1 MMSAEYLV
9 HHGAGGHLGRF
20 RAAAPA
26 AFARGD
32 AVVVRGLRG
41 LELGEVL
48 CAAEGKAALPDPY
61 VGDLLRRATADDLAA
76 ADRRREFGQRLCADA
91 ERLAAER
98 GLPLAV
104 VDLEVLLDGRQAIL
118 HVLRLGPCNEGP
130 LLAELGERH
139 GLIVRLFDLTETP
152 AAAPDA
158 ADHLEDLGCGK
169 ENCGSGAGGCDS
181 CGSGGSAHGGC
192 SSCSSGAADELANYF
207 AGLRAQMEQH
217 QRVPLV

>member
-1 MMSAEYLV
+1 MTPAEYLV

-20 RAAAPA
+20 RAATPTAL
-26 AFARGD
+26 ARGV
-32 AVVVRGLRG
+32 AVVVRGRRG

-48 CAAEGKAALPDPY
+48 CAAEGKAVLPDPY
-61 VGDLLRRATADDLAA
+61 VGELLRRATTDDLTA
-76 ADRRREFGQRLCADA
+76 ADRQREFGHRLCADA
-91 ERLAAER
+91 ERLAAEA

-104 VDLEVLLDGRQAIL
+104 VDLEVLLDDRQAVL

-139 GLIVRLFDLTETP
+139 GLIVRLYDLAETP
-152 AAAPDA
+152 PAVPDA
-158 ADHLEDLGCGK
+158 ADHLEDVGCGK

-181 CGSGGSAHGGC
+181 CGSGC

-217 QRVPLV
+217 QRVPLM

>member
-1 MMSAEYLV
+1 MTLAEYLV

-20 RAAAPA
+20 RAAKSAT
-26 AFARGD
+26 FTRGD
-32 AVVVRGLRG
+32 TVVVRGLRG

-61 VGDLLRRATADDLAA
+61 VGEVLRRALPDDLAVA
-76 ADRRREFGQRLCADA
+76 ERQREIGQRLCTDA
-91 ERLAAER
+91 EQLAVEF

-118 HVLRLGPCNEGP
+118 HVLRLGPCDEGP

-152 AAAPDA
+152 PAAPDA
-158 ADHLEDLGCGK
+158 ADHLEDIGCGK
-169 ENCGSGAGGCDS
+169 ENCGSGAGGCD
-181 CGSGGSAHGGC
+181 
-192 SSCSSGAADELANYF
+192 
-207 AGLRAQMEQH
+207 
-217 QRVPLV
+217 